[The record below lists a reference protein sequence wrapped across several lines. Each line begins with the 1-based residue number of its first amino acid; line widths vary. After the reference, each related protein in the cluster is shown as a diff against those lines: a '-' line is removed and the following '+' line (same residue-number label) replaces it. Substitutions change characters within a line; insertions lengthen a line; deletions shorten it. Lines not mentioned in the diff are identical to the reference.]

1 MAILLGAL
9 LIHNIKVGP
18 LLIKDNPDLFWGV
31 LGSMYVGNVM
41 LLILNVPLIGMWVR
55 ILKIPYPVL
64 FPLILL
70 FCLIGVYSVNNNIYE
85 VIIMILFGIVGYLMK
100 KFAYEGAP
108 LILAFVLSPLLEN
121 ALRQSLI
128 MSGGDFSIF
137 FTRPISLFLIAVAIF
152 LLVVPLIP
160 GSEKAQRGRFGLALR
175 RFSFLQGLLMEFNL
189 GGCFPRISGKEDVS
203 NENRNTKGKTN
214 QCPPGFGGSCFFP
227 GRATFVSELDCRKT
241 LSQPVHQHDRILC
254 PGIGYGP
261 GQQGYGG

>member
-18 LLIKDNPDLFWGV
+18 LLIKDHPTLFWGV

-41 LLILNVPLIGMWVR
+41 LLVLNVPLIGIWVK
-55 ILKIPYPVL
+55 ILKIPYPIL

-85 VIIMILFGIVGYLMK
+85 VVIMILFGVVGYLMK

-128 MSGGDFSIF
+128 MSNGDFSIF
-137 FTRPISLFLIAVAIF
+137 FSRPISLLLILASLF
-152 LLVVPLIP
+152 LLFLPLLP
-160 GSEKAQRGRFGLALR
+160 GLR
-175 RFSFLQGLLMEFNL
+175 KRPQGGNL
-189 GGCFPRISGKEDVS
+189 D
-203 NENRNTKGKTN
+203 
-214 QCPPGFGGSCFFP
+214 
-227 GRATFVSELDCRKT
+227 
-241 LSQPVHQHDRILC
+241 
-254 PGIGYGP
+254 
-261 GQQGYGG
+261 